1 MPIYE
6 YEHKETGKKFA
17 VSNPEAKEFYDT
29 LVGTGRYRRIFSF
42 NMGPTFS
49 GVNPEDPRAEPIT
62 SKSKYRSELS
72 RLSDEH
78 SMRHNG
84 MDVNYQPVDIRDPR
98 EVGVSEAGVEAA
110 AKRVRDSGGP
120 PPRLAP

>member
-1 MPIYE
+1 MPLYE
-6 YEHKETGKKFA
+6 YEFK
-17 VSNPEAKEFYDT
+17 P
-29 LVGTGRYRRIFSF
+29 TGRRVIVSTQEDKAAMDRGVQLGDWRRIFSF

-78 SMRHNG
+78 STRHNG
-84 MDVNYQPVDIRDPR
+84 MEVNYQPVDIRDPR
-98 EVGVSEAGVEAA
+98 EVGVSEAGVEMAERK
-110 AKRVRDSGGP
+110 KRDG
-120 PPRLAP
+120 